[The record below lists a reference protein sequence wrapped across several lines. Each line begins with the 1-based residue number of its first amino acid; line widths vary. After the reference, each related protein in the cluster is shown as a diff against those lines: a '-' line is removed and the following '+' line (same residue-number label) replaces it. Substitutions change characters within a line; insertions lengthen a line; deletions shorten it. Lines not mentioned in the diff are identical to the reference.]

1 MIIQQ
6 YFPAVVLTEL
16 LTSINV
22 NQLQEYAYQLKTNNS
37 GRTVTNYGGWQSENL
52 DYNNEIVKPLVQQI
66 YKHVT
71 MMHEIH
77 HIKDKY
83 IPIIDNIWIN
93 INSKGGFN
101 RPHLHNDDLFSGVF
115 YLKTPEKCGN
125 IVFSHP
131 AQQHQ
136 YHYRADNPIVEQWT
150 ETNSGI
156 MFQHAQVGKLI
167 LFPSWLVHYVEPNL
181 SDDDRI
187 SIAFNT
193 KLIERN
199 E

>member
-22 NQLQEYAYQLKTNNS
+22 NQLQEYAYELKANNS

-52 DYNNEIVKPLVQQI
+52 DYNNEIIKPLVQQI
-66 YKHVT
+66 YKHVA

-115 YLKTPEKCGN
+115 YLKTPDKCGN

-136 YHYRADNPIVEQWT
+136 YHYRADYPIVEQWT

-181 SDDDRI
+181 SDEDRI

>member
-1 MIIQQ
+1 MIVQQ

-22 NQLQEYAYQLKTNNS
+22 NQLQDYAYELKSNNS

-52 DYNNEIVKPLVQQI
+52 DYNNEIIKPLVQQI
-66 YKHVT
+66 YNHVAVL
-71 MMHEIH
+71 HEIH
-77 HIKDKY
+77 HIKTKY

-93 INSKGGFN
+93 INAKGGFN

-115 YLKTPEKCGN
+115 YLKTPEKCGD

-131 AQQHQ
+131 ALQQQ
-136 YHYRADNPIVEQWT
+136 YHYRSDHPIVEQWT